1 MHKNF
6 CYRDRYQRYY
16 NNNRTILWG
25 SVWDGAKVSHR
36 YIYIYICIIFLEF
49 RDNVITNVKIISI
62 NFDYFISKRYIIKFI
77 IQI

>member
-36 YIYIYICIIFLEF
+36 YIYIYMYYIFAW
-49 RDNVITNVKIISI
+49 
-62 NFDYFISKRYIIKFI
+62 SKERKRVVVVFKN
-77 IQI
+77 